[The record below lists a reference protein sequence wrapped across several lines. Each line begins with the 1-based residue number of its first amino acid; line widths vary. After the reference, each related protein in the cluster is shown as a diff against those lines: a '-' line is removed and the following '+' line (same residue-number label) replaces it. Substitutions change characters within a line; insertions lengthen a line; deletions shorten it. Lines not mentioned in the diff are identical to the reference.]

1 MTIIIVLI
9 LQLMVLLLLLK
20 LQRDIL
26 KELRRLNDAHDL
38 DFRKRLSDST
48 LDRLRKA
55 T

>member
-1 MTIIIVLI
+1 VTIIIVLI

-38 DFRKRLSDST
+38 DSRQRLSDST